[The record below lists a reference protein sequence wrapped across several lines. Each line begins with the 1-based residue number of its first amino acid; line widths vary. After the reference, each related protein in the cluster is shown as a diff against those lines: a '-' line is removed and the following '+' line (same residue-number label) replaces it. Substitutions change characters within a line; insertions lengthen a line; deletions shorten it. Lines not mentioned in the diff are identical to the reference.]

1 MLNPVV
7 PLSQSLKGSNMDWS
21 FNEENQK
28 KYDEVLA
35 NNRRMQEILGI
46 EPRTLE
52 QRAADYQ
59 RKKAEQ
65 DELKKLMGKRR
76 PPPKWKL

>member
-1 MLNPVV
+1 
-7 PLSQSLKGSNMDWS
+7 MDWS
-21 FNEENQK
+21 LNPENQK

-46 EPRTLE
+46 KPRTLE

-59 RKKAEQ
+59 RKKAEAE
-65 DELKKLMGKRR
+65 ELTKLMGTRR
-76 PPPKWKL
+76 PVPKWKI

>member
-1 MLNPVV
+1 
-7 PLSQSLKGSNMDWS
+7 MDWS
-21 FNEENQK
+21 LNPENQK

-46 EPRTLE
+46 KPRTLE

-59 RKKAEQ
+59 RKKAEVE
-65 DELKKLMGKRR
+65 ELTKLMGTRR
-76 PPPKWKL
+76 PVPKWKI

>member
-1 MLNPVV
+1 
-7 PLSQSLKGSNMDWS
+7 MDWS

-28 KYDEVLA
+28 KYDEVIA
-35 NNRRMQEILGI
+35 NIRRMQALMGI

-59 RKKAEQ
+59 RKKAERE
-65 DELKKLMGKRR
+65 ELAKLMGNRR

>member
-1 MLNPVV
+1 
-7 PLSQSLKGSNMDWS
+7 MDWS

-35 NNRRMQEILGI
+35 NIRRMQAVMGI
-46 EPRTLE
+46 EPRTIE

-59 RKKAEQ
+59 RKRAEKE
-65 DELKKLMGKRR
+65 ELTKLMGKRR
-76 PPPKWKL
+76 PPPKWKV

>member
-1 MLNPVV
+1 
-7 PLSQSLKGSNMDWS
+7 MDWS
-21 FNEENQK
+21 LNPENQK

-46 EPRTLE
+46 KPRTLE

-59 RKKAEQ
+59 RKKAEA
-65 DELKKLMGKRR
+65 EEFTKLMGTRR
-76 PPPKWKL
+76 PVPKWKI

>member
-1 MLNPVV
+1 MDWNLNP
-7 PLSQSLKGSNMDWS
+7 
-21 FNEENQK
+21 ENQK

-59 RKKAEQ
+59 RKKAERA
-65 DELKKLMGKRR
+65 ELTKLMGNRR

>member
-1 MLNPVV
+1 
-7 PLSQSLKGSNMDWS
+7 MDWS
-21 FNEENQK
+21 LNPENQK
-28 KYDEVLA
+28 KYDEVMA

>member
-1 MLNPVV
+1 
-7 PLSQSLKGSNMDWS
+7 MDWS
-21 FNEENQK
+21 FNEKNQK

-59 RKKAEQ
+59 RKKAERA
-65 DELKKLMGKRR
+65 ELTKLMGNRR